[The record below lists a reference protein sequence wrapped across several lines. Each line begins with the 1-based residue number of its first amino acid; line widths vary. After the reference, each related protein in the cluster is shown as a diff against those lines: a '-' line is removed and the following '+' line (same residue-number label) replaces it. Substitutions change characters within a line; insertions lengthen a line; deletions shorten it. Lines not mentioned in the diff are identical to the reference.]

1 MSGSFVAVKMVRM
14 KISVVFCLTMG
25 ILLFC
30 RSAGYAQNPQSELL
44 SEIRRAYE
52 KLNYAE
58 AEIKALSALKEYQRF
73 SPTQLTEVHKIL
85 AIVYFS
91 QNKRN
96 EARTQ
101 FESAVSLNPDLTL
114 DPMMVSPK
122 ILQFFEE
129 VKRQMSG
136 FEDRLRSNDA
146 PEIKYILLEDPR
158 PAAAMRSLILPG
170 WGQQY
175 KGENRK
181 GIILTSLWAAGLAG
195 SIAAHVARDNAN
207 DKYLAETEPDKIES
221 RFATFNDLHKLRN
234 NLALFTAS
242 VWLFS
247 YLDAFL
253 RKTPSADGL
262 RHPQK
267 RTSFAPSISP
277 GQAYLSLQ
285 FRF

>member
-1 MSGSFVAVKMVRM
+1 MSGAVAAVNMLRM
-14 KISVVFCLTMG
+14 KISVVFCLTIG
-25 ILLFC
+25 VLLFC
-30 RSAGYAQNPQSELL
+30 RSAGYAQNHQSELL

-58 AEIKALSALKEYQRF
+58 AEIKALSALKEYRRF
-73 SPTQLTEVHKIL
+73 SPAQLTEVHKIL
-85 AIVYFS
+85 AIVYYS
-91 QNKRN
+91 QNKTN

-114 DPMMVSPK
+114 DPMLVSPK
-122 ILQFFEE
+122 ILRFFEE
-129 VKRQMSG
+129 VKGQMFG
-136 FEDRLRSNDA
+136 LEDRLRSNDA

-158 PAAAMRSLILPG
+158 PAAAMRSVILPG
-170 WGQQY
+170 WGQRY

-195 SIAAHVARDNAN
+195 SVAVYVARDNAK
-207 DKYLAETEPDKIES
+207 DKYLAEGDPSKIES
-221 RFATFNDLHKLRN
+221 RFATFNNLHKLRN

-253 RKTPSADGL
+253 RKAPSADGL
-262 RHPQK
+262 HHPPK
-267 RTSFAPSISP
+267 RTSFAPSMSP
-277 GQAYLSLQ
+277 GQAHFSLQ